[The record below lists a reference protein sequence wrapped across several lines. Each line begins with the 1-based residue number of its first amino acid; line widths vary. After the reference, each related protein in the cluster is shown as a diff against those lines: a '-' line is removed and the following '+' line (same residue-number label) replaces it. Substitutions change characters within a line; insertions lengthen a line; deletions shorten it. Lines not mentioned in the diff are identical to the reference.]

1 MFQAAERQLSLR
13 SEREPTLGWRTSWKE
28 RLCLRVDPC
37 VLEDAIQR
45 IASRD
50 GCYPM
55 TPATA
60 ARAVQNID
68 PECPPQ

>member
-13 SEREPTLGWRTSWKE
+13 SEREPRLGWRTSWKE
-28 RLCLRVDPC
+28 RLWLRVDPC

-50 GCYPM
+50 GCI
-55 TPATA
+55 
-60 ARAVQNID
+60 Q
-68 PECPPQ
+68 